1 MCLSSGSKNR
11 GGKGASVREGKG
23 GGAGSAY
30 VGKQRRFLV
39 ETRERRGSHVR
50 RQAEKKLVVAR
61 GWTSISDAGYQ
72 TRIL

>member
-1 MCLSSGSKNR
+1 MLAVVEARTGGSK
-11 GGKGASVREGKG
+11 GTSVHEGKR